1 MTTELEKQFFEA
13 FDIKP
18 MLIGYSE
25 CYTDFYGYPSVGGE
39 VKYFETL
46 EELKK
51 SFYYLPLCIDEDDIT
66 DDDKVY
72 PILDYEVLFRLKY
85 ITETRFSNV
94 LDSNCSFVEYINNL
108 LELCVKYKSEIY
120 NEVRDLILLDKH
132 GHIWYNLV
140 IKKEVI

>member
-1 MTTELEKQFFEA
+1 MTKENFYKA
-13 FDIKP
+13 FDIEP

-25 CYTDFYGYPSVGGE
+25 CNDDYYGYPSVGGK

-46 EELKK
+46 EELEKVG
-51 SFYYLPLCIDEDDIT
+51 YYLPLYIDKDDIT

-72 PILDYEVLFRLKY
+72 PILSCEILFRLKY

-108 LELCVKYKSEIY
+108 LELCVKHKSEIY
-120 NEVRDLILLDKH
+120 NEVRDLILK
-132 GHIWYNLV
+132 
-140 IKKEVI
+140 